1 MGSRNLEDA
10 WRQAMARRSKTKT
23 KTAMATACLPYLVDS
38 SFRARP
44 APATAAVQ
52 PDADQQGDDR

>member
-1 MGSRNLEDA
+1 MGTRNLEDA
-10 WRQAMARRSKTKT
+10 WRQAMARRSTA

-44 APATAAVQ
+44 VQTAVAAQ
-52 PDADQQGDDR
+52 SDADRQRDSG

>member
-10 WRQAMARRSKTKT
+10 WRQAMARRTMTKA
-23 KTAMATACLPYLVDS
+23 AMATACLPYLVDS

-44 APATAAVQ
+44 VQTAITAQ
-52 PDADQQGDDR
+52 TDADHARDSG